1 MSEHPALST
10 VVSLA
15 LRLTPS
21 ERARLIEQVAATLA
35 DESTFQR
42 GPRRRS
48 YGLLADFNL
57 DVSSEDIDNARKDM
71 LNNFPREDI
80 V

>member
-1 MSEHPALST
+1 MSEHPALNT

-35 DESTFQR
+35 DEASFQR
-42 GPRRRS
+42 VPRRRS
-48 YGLLADFNL
+48 YGLLADLDL
-57 DVSSEDIDNARKDM
+57 DVSSEDIDEVRKDM
-71 LNNFPREDI
+71 LDSFPRED
-80 V
+80 VV